1 MSSNQEP
8 LIRLASP
15 FRDPIRKTIFSV
27 VSAPLERLLAID
39 RVNQIY
45 FEVGKRT
52 DDRHFA
58 DKVLEVMNVSYTIA
72 KDDLERIPK
81 EGPLVVVA
89 NHPFGG
95 IEGII
100 MCALLRQVRTDVKF
114 MANFLL
120 GRMPDFRDSLILVDP
135 FGGGDAAK
143 ANIKPLKESLKW
155 LKEGHVLGVFPSGE
169 VSHINLRRGGVT
181 DPQWSDTIGRI
192 VRATKSPVVP
202 MFFKGSNGFLFNLL
216 GLVHPRLRTAMLPSE
231 LANKQDKLIDIRI
244 GNTIAFKK
252 LERFERDS
260 DMMDYLRMRTYYLE
274 NRKPEAKKR
283 MQVTPFPV
291 RLVKPKEVPIAPPV
305 DPELL
310 RTEVNRLPLEQVLV
324 DSGTYL
330 VLYAGADQIP
340 QTLRE
345 IGRLREVTFRDA
357 GEGTGQA
364 IDIDRFDDYYIHLFV
379 WNKATNEVVG
389 AYRLG
394 QTDLIMDR
402 LGIRG
407 LYTSTLF
414 RYKASLLRHISPA
427 LEMGRSFVR
436 KEYQRSFAAL
446 QLLWRG
452 IGAYVVKYP
461 RYKILFGPVSVNND
475 YQSSTRQL
483 LAMFLKMNNF
493 QPDLAK
499 LVKARKP
506 MRENLVAKWKAR
518 KARLIVDD
526 LADVESLISDVESD
540 LKTIPIL
547 LKQYLKL
554 GGKLLG
560 FNVDPAFSDVLDGLI
575 LVDLTKSD
583 RKVIDRYMTKEG
595 VDHLLAYHGLKP
607 GDSPTDARI

>member
-1 MSSNQEP
+1 MGMSSNQEP

-72 KDDLERIPK
+72 TDDLERIPK

-95 IEGII
+95 IEGIL

-155 LKEGHVLGVFPSGE
+155 LKDGHVLGVFPSGE
-169 VSHINLRRGGVT
+169 VSHINLLRGGVT

-192 VRATKSPVVP
+192 VRATRSPVVP

-244 GNTIAFKK
+244 GNAIAFKK

-274 NRKPEAKKR
+274 NRKPEAKKH

-310 RTEVNRLPLEQVLV
+310 RAEVNRLPLEQVLV

-506 MRENLVAKWKAR
+506 MRENLVEKWKAR

-526 LADVESLISDVESD
+526 LAEVESLISDVETD

-595 VDHLLAYHGLKP
+595 VDRLLAYHGLKP
-607 GDSPTDARI
+607 GPAAKDD

>member
-95 IEGII
+95 IEGIL

-155 LKEGHVLGVFPSGE
+155 LKDGHVLGVFPSGE
-169 VSHINLRRGGVT
+169 VSHINLLRGGVT

-192 VRATKSPVVP
+192 VRATRSPVVP

-244 GNTIAFKK
+244 GNAIAFKK

-274 NRKPEAKKR
+274 NRKPEAKKH

-310 RTEVNRLPLEQVLV
+310 RAEVNRLPLEQVLV

-506 MRENLVAKWKAR
+506 MRENLVEKWKAR

-526 LADVESLISDVESD
+526 LAEVESLISDVETD

-595 VDHLLAYHGLKP
+595 VDRLLAYHGLKP
-607 GDSPTDARI
+607 GPAAKDD

>member
-1 MSSNQEP
+1 MGMSSNQEP

-95 IEGII
+95 IEGIL

-155 LKEGHVLGVFPSGE
+155 LKDGHVLGVFPSGE
-169 VSHINLRRGGVT
+169 VSHINLLRGGVT

-192 VRATKSPVVP
+192 VRATRSPVVP

-244 GNTIAFKK
+244 GNAIAFKK

-274 NRKPEAKKR
+274 NRKPEAKKH

-310 RTEVNRLPLEQVLV
+310 RAEVNRLPLEQVLV

-506 MRENLVAKWKAR
+506 MRENLVEKWKAR

-526 LADVESLISDVESD
+526 LAEVESLISDVETD

-595 VDHLLAYHGLKP
+595 VDRLLAYHGLKP
-607 GDSPTDARI
+607 GPAAKDD